1 MPEKTK
7 SKMTADEK
15 KKKEPA
21 KDETAAAETAPVTAL
36 AKVDEK
42 RLVKE
47 AEANWAKITEEF
59 RVRRRQAAADILQY
73 RYDVGIFANDLVE
86 SRALELGKKIYGDKT
101 VDHLCEA
108 LGESQSTIH
117 LCMRFARKVDVKEL
131 AYFKAQEWPW
141 RAVSS
146 LVTVEDPAAYKK
158 LKEDFE
164 SERFKNSDELKTAA
178 KAINDKARAA
188 GTRDKRGGSPATLS
202 VIKSFEVSCNQVT
215 TQLMPNFMTA
225 VKDFAKDSAKMES
238 DVVEKTEKAIKE
250 AKKSLDA
257 LKKMIERLDEVVKGA
272 GV

>member
-1 MPEKTK
+1 MAEKAK
-7 SKMTADEK
+7 SKTTADEK
-15 KKKEPA
+15 KKESV
-21 KDETAAAETAPVTAL
+21 KDEPVAETAPVTAL
-36 AKVDEK
+36 TKVDEK
-42 RLVKE
+42 RLAKE
-47 AEANWAKITEEF
+47 AEANWAKVTEEF
-59 RVRRRQAAADILQY
+59 RNRRRQAAADILQY

-101 VDHLCEA
+101 VEHLGEA
-108 LGESQSTIH
+108 IAESQSTLH
-117 LCMRFARKVDVKEL
+117 TCMRFARKVDVKEL
-131 AYFKAQEWPW
+131 EYFKAQEWPW

-238 DVVEKTEKAIKE
+238 NVVEKTEKAIKE